1 MWIMGISQNY
11 GIFKVEGSCFIAT
24 LNKLTTKTTSWQ
36 CHCTGCVPAQTL
48 NLLTCT
54 VYWARHKPLA
64 EEEEYLVRN
73 VLEEIV
79 VDGLCIYVHVVWTIS
94 LCVSESL
101 CFPPVLSWYRRPT
114 ELSVSGSKSRRESG
128 KLPLALS
135 QHGDFPLLQLHVSVW
150 LLPKQNIK
158 SKTPIPTAALSITA
172 PIVKHQ
178 LVAPD
183 SFPKKNV
190 YYKQY

>member
-1 MWIMGISQNY
+1 MKILKKNEKHGWEWANTRPVAVTCSHSQQSAEPWMWIMGISQNY

-79 VDGLCIYVHVVWTIS
+79 VDGLCIYVHVVWTIY
-94 LCVSESL
+94 LCVWVSL
-101 CFPPVLSWYRRPT
+101 LSSSPVLVQKAYRA
-114 ELSVSGSKSRRESG
+114 VSE
-128 KLPLALS
+128 
-135 QHGDFPLLQLHVSVW
+135 W
-150 LLPKQNIK
+150 E
-158 SKTPIPTAALSITA
+158 
-172 PIVKHQ
+172 
-178 LVAPD
+178 
-183 SFPKKNV
+183 
-190 YYKQY
+190 